1 MAVVHRPGPPGVRP
15 DPPGV
20 RPGPPSVR
28 PDPSSVRTGNR
39 QVLEIYVCIRGCSYE
54 AGLARL
60 TGMIGLIKFLSRL

>member
-39 QVLEIYVCIRGCSYE
+39 QVLEIYVCIRGCSYDWNDWFNKV
-54 AGLARL
+54 
-60 TGMIGLIKFLSRL
+60 LITALINI